1 MNNDNKKELYRSR
14 YLASWREREI
24 DKDGTLKTFSIED
37 IMKIKP
43 ENFETKTNIV
53 I

>member
-24 DKDGTLKTFSIED
+24 DKEIA
-37 IMKIKP
+37 
-43 ENFETKTNIV
+43 V
-53 I
+53 